1 MSITSVAFGVIM
13 LVRTPCAV
21 ELSVWI
27 GVRGCGWPISTR
39 VVLTGTANFAL
50 MNIAPSSASA
60 ADDITALI
68 IWEMFKIAPLFLGMS
83 SLPAMKKCPPA
94 RLRAFG
100 SERYDASL
108 WMANIMSDAR

>member
-27 GVRGCGWPISTR
+27 GVRGCGWPISLR

-50 MNIAPSSASA
+50 MNIAPSLASA
-60 ADDITALI
+60 TDDIATFQDCSIISWDIVVACHEEMSPAL
-68 IWEMFKIAPLFLGMS
+68 
-83 SLPAMKKCPPA
+83 
-94 RLRAFG
+94 LRAFG
-100 SERYDASL
+100 WERYDASL
-108 WMANIMSDAR
+108 WMANIMSDAL